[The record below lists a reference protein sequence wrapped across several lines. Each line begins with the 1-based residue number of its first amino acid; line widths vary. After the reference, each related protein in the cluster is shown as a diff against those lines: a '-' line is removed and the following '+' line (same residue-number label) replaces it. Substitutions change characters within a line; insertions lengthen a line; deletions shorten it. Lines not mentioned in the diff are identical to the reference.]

1 MKKILNEKTIL
12 LLILCIVTL
21 LTIVIASV
29 AWYLNNMQTKLQTG
43 QISIASDRN
52 FLVALS
58 QGGKDVSEL
67 SEEEKKIDMGLGAF
81 SNIETGKL
89 APGTYGQFDL
99 YITSLSDTVMGCQFS
114 LVYNYENNSE
124 QGALPTNVDFSNL
137 LATHLSFST
146 DADFEIILTNTQK
159 MSVALVP
166 DTETKV
172 TIYWKWAYEY
182 EGLDI
187 VQLTPEQLVTKK
199 ENYDSEDSLIG
210 KYIQSINFQLTVE
223 GYQMLPNKP

>member
-89 APGTYGQFDL
+89 AP
-99 YITSLSDTVMGCQFS
+99 
-114 LVYNYENNSE
+114 
-124 QGALPTNVDFSNL
+124 
-137 LATHLSFST
+137 
-146 DADFEIILTNTQK
+146 
-159 MSVALVP
+159 
-166 DTETKV
+166 
-172 TIYWKWAYEY
+172 
-182 EGLDI
+182 
-187 VQLTPEQLVTKK
+187 
-199 ENYDSEDSLIG
+199 
-210 KYIQSINFQLTVE
+210 
-223 GYQMLPNKP
+223 

>member
-146 DADFEIILTNTQK
+146 DADFETILTNTQK

-166 DTETKV
+166 DIETKV

-182 EGLDI
+182 EVLDI
-187 VQLTPEQLVTKK
+187 EQLTPEQLVTKK